1 MEKGMEKGMEKIA
14 RLMLANHEPIE
25 KIQRYTGFSVA
36 AIKKLKAMQKNGRH
50 RNLRSSL
57 N

>member
-1 MEKGMEKGMEKIA
+1 MEKIA

-25 KIQRYTGFSVA
+25 KIQRYTGLPVA
-36 AIKKLKAMQKNGRH
+36 AIKKLKAETRKNGRPQT
-50 RNLRSSL
+50 LRSSL